1 MVEKG
6 LLYTKEH
13 EWIKVDGDTGT
24 VGISDHA
31 QELLGD
37 ITFVELP
44 ELEAN
49 CAQKEQIAVVESS
62 KAASDVYAPVSG
74 RVVAVNK
81 ALEDKPEWV
90 NESCY
95 NQGWLYKVTI
105 KDMKET
111 EGLMDAPAYETF
123 LSELDD

>member
-6 LLYTKEH
+6 LLYTKDH
-13 EWIKVDGDTGT
+13 EWLKVDGDTGT

-31 QELLGD
+31 QQLLGD

-44 ELEAN
+44 EMDQD
-49 CAQKEQIAVVESS
+49 CAQKDQVAVVESS

-74 RVVAVNK
+74 QVTAANE
-81 ALEDKPEWV
+81 ALEDHPEWV

-95 NQGWLYKVTI
+95 DQGWLYKLTI
-105 KDMKET
+105 KDMKEA
-111 EGLMDAPAYETF
+111 EGLMDAQAYEKY
-123 LSELDD
+123 LAECDD